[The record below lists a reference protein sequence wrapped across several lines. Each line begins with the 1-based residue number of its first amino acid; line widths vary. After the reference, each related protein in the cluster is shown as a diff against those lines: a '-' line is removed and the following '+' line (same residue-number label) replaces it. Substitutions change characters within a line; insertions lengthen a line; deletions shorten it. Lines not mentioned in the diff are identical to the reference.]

1 MIYAIPAPKDNFP
14 VTIMAWSIKE
24 IVWGESEQPTRHLV
38 GHIPQNSSG
47 RASSAIQSFDRGKM
61 LITTSSGRVYALLD
75 PPGENDDADYVWEQW
90 KGFNHVRSE
99 KDVTNEYYE
108 RANT

>member
-1 MIYAIPAPKDNFP
+1 MIYGIAEPRNNFP

-47 RASSAIQSFDRGKM
+47 RASSAIQSFDREKM
-61 LITTSSGRVYALLD
+61 LITTSSGRVYALLG
-75 PPGENDDADYVWEQW
+75 PPGENDDADYVWEHW
-90 KGFNHVRSE
+90 KDFNNARNE

-108 RANT
+108 G